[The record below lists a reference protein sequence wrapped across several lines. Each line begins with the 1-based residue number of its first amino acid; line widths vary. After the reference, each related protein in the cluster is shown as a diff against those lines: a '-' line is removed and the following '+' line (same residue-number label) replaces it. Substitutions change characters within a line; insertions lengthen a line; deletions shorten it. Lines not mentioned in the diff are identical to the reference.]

1 MIELDAIDTKIITI
15 LQEDARISMVNLAD
29 RVGLSETPCA
39 RRVKK
44 LEEEGVIKQ
53 YVTLL
58 NPELLGMSLHVFV
71 NVRLA
76 RPNQESVEKF
86 ERAVRNLPQVTECYL
101 VTGSYDYVLHICVAD
116 VAAVKDFIRN
126 CLISICNLSETNSL
140 VALEQVKSTTAVSLK
155 STGMRKGRSSR

>member
-1 MIELDAIDTKIITI
+1 MIELDAIDTKILMI
-15 LQEDARISMVNLAD
+15 LQEDARISMVSLANK
-29 RVGLSETPCA
+29 VGLSETPCA
-39 RRVKK
+39 RRVKR
-44 LEEEGVIKQ
+44 LEEDGVIKQ

-58 NPELLGMSLHVFV
+58 NAELLGMGFHVFV

-101 VTGSYDYVLHICVAD
+101 VTGSYDYVLHVRVSD

-126 CLISICNLSETNSL
+126 NLITVCNLSETNSL
-140 VALEQVKSTTAVSLK
+140 VALDQIKSTTAVSLK
-155 STGMRKGRSSR
+155 SAGTGKGRLSR